1 MGGVKH
7 DSNKSRVDLISPIAL
22 EDLGMVLKHGV
33 AKYGEHNWRGGIAWS
48 RLIGASLRHL
58 LAFMRGEDLDP
69 ESGLSH
75 VSHAMCNLMMLGEF
89 IHTRPDLDDRYF
101 SKKSSDIAC

>member
-22 EDLGMVLKHGV
+22 EDLGMVLKHGA
-33 AKYGEHNWRGGIAWS
+33 AKYGEHNWREGLAWS
-48 RLIGASLRHL
+48 RLIGAALRHL

-75 VSHAMCNLMMLGEF
+75 VSHAMCNLMMLSEF
-89 IHTRPDLDDRYF
+89 GRTRKELDDRYRYGE
-101 SKKSSDIAC
+101 K